1 MIRVL
6 ACAWTIF
13 RHPAFWAPLLAAF
26 CGDLYYH
33 GLALEGRAI
42 GSDGWGYY
50 LQLPAIFIHGDPHLV
65 FLNGPDLPQDVLQYR
80 SPNQHWQGLSV
91 HGAGYLD
98 KYAFGPAVLQLPFF
112 LIALAI
118 GHFYYVNVNGF
129 EPAFQIANAVSAAV
143 YFGLGSFLIYRACR
157 LRYDRLPSALALAST
172 ILATNVLFYASA
184 DGSYSHV
191 YGYCILAALVYLT
204 IWRVES
210 GQPPT
215 QSAFVLFGLLMG
227 LAVMVRPTN
236 AVYGLLFLVFARG
249 TPPHELFMGGCCAFL
264 ASAVA
269 VSPQIVLWYVTA
281 GRPIYYSYGGEGFK
295 WLSPQLSNYLFS
307 IRKGV
312 FFWHP
317 FYLLMILALPE
328 AWPKRPFET
337 AVTLLIV
344 VLALYIGASWGD
356 YTFGDSFGSR
366 QSVELLPI
374 LLVPFC
380 GAIAWLLSSG
390 WKWPAAALALV
401 LIAVNALHYRGYYH
415 GLLPHNNTTAV
426 AYADFWAKTLN
437 WPAIRRLAPP
447 PR

>member
-1 MIRVL
+1 MRVIL
-6 ACAWTIF
+6 CAWRIV
-13 RHPAFWAPLLAAF
+13 RHPAFWIPVLAAF
-26 CGDLYYH
+26 CGDLYVH

-65 FLNGPDLPQDVLQYR
+65 FLNSPDLPQDVLQYR
-80 SPNQHWQGLSV
+80 SPNQHWQGLSA

-118 GHFYYVNVNGF
+118 GHVQYANVNGF
-129 EPAFQIANAVSAAV
+129 ERTFQIANAVSAAV
-143 YFGLGSFLIYRACR
+143 YFGLGCFLIYRACQ
-157 LRYDRLPSALALAST
+157 LRYDRLPSALALAAT

-191 YGYCILAALVYLT
+191 YGYCILAGLVYLT
-204 IWRVES
+204 LWRVES
-210 GQPPT
+210 GQQPT
-215 QSAFVLFGLLMG
+215 RAAFVLFGLLMG

-249 TPPHELFMGGCCAFL
+249 APSRELLIGASCAFL
-264 ASAVA
+264 ASAIA
-269 VSPQIVLWYVTA
+269 ASPQMVLWYVTT
-281 GRPIYYSYGGEGFK
+281 GEPIYYSYPGEGFK
-295 WLSPQLSNYLFS
+295 WLSPELRNYLFS

-317 FYLLMILALPE
+317 LYLLMILALLK
-328 AWPKRPFET
+328 AWLQRPWET

-374 LLVPFC
+374 LQVPLC
-380 GAIAWLLSSG
+380 GAIAWLLPSR
-390 WKWPAAALALV
+390 WKWPAAALAVV
-401 LIAVNALHYRGYYH
+401 LIALNAAHFRGYRY
-415 GLLPHNNTTAV
+415 GTLPHNNTTAV

-437 WPAIRRLAPP
+437 WPAIRKLTSSDQ
-447 PR
+447 